1 MTTSENSPVYDVCI
15 VGAGPSGS
23 TCAYYLAQQGKRVLL
38 LEKEQFPR
46 DKLCGDAVCSKAL
59 LHLEKMGVLQEIIA
73 EDRGHWSR
81 EGGFVSPS
89 GISFIG
95 NSAQHTGTP
104 LVMAIKRIVL
114 DEKIARAAAAAGAN
128 LVEKSSVVKE
138 EFSSET
144 QLWTVSCGG
153 ERPRDYQVRML
164 IAADGATSK
173 LARRLGLVTTQADSV
188 CSRAYI
194 KAETSDF
201 TSDGVVFYPPELLP
215 GYCAVFREAR
225 NELNFCCYLI
235 PGGEYA
241 LTDLSR
247 VHHNLIEEDPHISK
261 AIGPKAEIA
270 KMKAAPL
277 RLGGI
282 AKSYANHLLILGD
295 AAGQIDP
302 LTGEGIQ
309 YAMDAAKIAADTLE
323 EAFAANDFSEQFL
336 QRYHRRWMKAFG
348 WDFYWSQKFLQF
360 YTKYPIWLDAC
371 AAMTQ
376 RKGSKFL
383 AEWGRVM
390 TGSQP
395 KSYFLQ
401 PQIALPLLGEVG
413 RQWWKKVA

>member
-1 MTTSENSPVYDVCI
+1 MVTPENNSVYDVCI

-46 DKLCGDAVCSKAL
+46 DKLCGDAVCTKAL

-81 EGGFVSPS
+81 EGGFVSPN

-114 DEKIARAAAAAGAN
+114 DEKIARAAASAGAN
-128 LVEKSSVVKE
+128 LVEQSPVVKT
-138 EFSSET
+138 EFSLET
-144 QLWTVSCGG
+144 QLWTISCGG
-153 ERPRDYQVRML
+153 KRPNYRARML

-201 TSDGVVFYPPELLP
+201 TSDGVVFYPPDLLP

-235 PGGEYA
+235 PGGEYVP
-241 LTDLSR
+241 TDLSR
-247 VHHNLIEEDPHISK
+247 VHHHLIEKDPHISK
-261 AIGPKAEIA
+261 AIGPRAEIA

-282 AKSYANHLLILGD
+282 AKSYGDRLLIIGD

-309 YAMDAAKIAADTLE
+309 YAMDAAKIAADTLK
-323 EAFAANDFSEQFL
+323 EAFAVNDFSEQFL

-376 RKGSKFL
+376 RKGSEFL
-383 AEWGRVM
+383 AEWGKVM